1 VLKQRAPHP
10 ARLTGR
16 REAES
21 NEAHA
26 LANAPKHTVL
36 SMTGLTSPVWTIG
49 MVQMVSG
56 LHFLAGG
63 EGGDGGGP

>member
-1 VLKQRAPHP
+1 MLKQRAPHP

-36 SMTGLTSPVWTIG
+36 SMTGLTSAVWTIV
-49 MVQMVSG
+49 MFQMVSG
-56 LHFLAGG
+56 ESASH
-63 EGGDGGGP
+63 ETNQTQDGL